1 MELNPLFLQHVAAS
15 YDKQMALG
23 DLIGGSDWQFDMGTQ
38 SLTFGAKI
46 RFKIQVIGTEST
58 HSHTW
63 LWAWANEASGI
74 PAPMLRVS
82 EAIRAFGQK
91 NGVREFTQPSFGLSD
106 QANGHILSMIASGL
120 CNGDAYYRGPYDGG
134 ALFMLIRD
142 DRYPHQTIN
151 PANRVSTLFPQLIA
165 TMPVSNHRQA
175 FLHYLEFYLAKI
187 SESGMTITGEFSN
200 KQVVEARFL
209 PDNRLESIKT
219 KMMKE

>member
-1 MELNPLFLQHVAAS
+1 MDLDALFLQHIAAS

-23 DLIGGSDWQFDMGTQ
+23 DLIGDSEWQFDMGTQ

-58 HSHTW
+58 HSNSW
-63 LWAWANEASGI
+63 LWGWANEASGI
-74 PAPMLRVS
+74 PAPMLRAG
-82 EAIRAFGQK
+82 EETRAFGQQH
-91 NGVREFTQPSFGLSD
+91 NIRELTQPSFSLNSRV
-106 QANGHILSMIASGL
+106 NGHFLSMITSGL

-151 PANRVSTLFPQLIA
+151 PANRVSLLFPKLIVS
-165 TMPVSNHRQA
+165 MPISNHRQA
-175 FLHYLEFYLAKI
+175 FIHYLEFYLARI
-187 SESGMTITGEFSN
+187 SEVGNTVIGHFSN

-209 PDNRLESIKT
+209 PDNRLETIQT
-219 KMMKE
+219 VMTP

>member
-1 MELNPLFLQHVAAS
+1 MELNALFLQHVAAS

-38 SLTFGAKI
+38 SLTFGTKI

-58 HSHTW
+58 HSRTW
-63 LWAWANEASGI
+63 LWSWANEASGI
-74 PAPMLRVS
+74 PTPMLRAS
-82 EAIRAFGQK
+82 DSLRTYGQRS
-91 NGVREFTQPSFGLSD
+91 GIREFTQASFGLSD

-165 TMPVSNHRQA
+165 TMPVSNQRQA
-175 FLHYLEFYLAKI
+175 FLHYLEFYLAKVSVDDNI
-187 SESGMTITGEFSN
+187 LTGTFSN

-219 KMMKE
+219 KMGA